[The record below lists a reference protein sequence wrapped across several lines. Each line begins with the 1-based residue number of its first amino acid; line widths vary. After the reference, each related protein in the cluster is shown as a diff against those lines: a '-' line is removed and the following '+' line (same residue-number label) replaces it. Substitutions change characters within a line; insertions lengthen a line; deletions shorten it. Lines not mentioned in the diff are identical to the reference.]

1 MKKTRIVGVLTAVS
15 LLMSASFFGCSNSTG
30 GSDSEPESSGTTGT
44 GTEGTG
50 TGSQSGQDN
59 GGEAGGGEETG
70 DGEETGGGE
79 ETPVTLTQNA
89 TLQALIN
96 NATENATVTLTAG
109 TACAGTYISVTKAL
123 TIDGNNLEGLTVIV
137 SSAISNNV
145 TLKNLKK
152 ANFKVAAPASL
163 ANSNVRGFRGESGEA
178 TVAPAEDAAEGFK
191 KIGEEAL
198 PLFIEGC
205 TVEKFEAGDD
215 VIIHLENG
223 EKKSEFEE
231 VYLKEGIKEFS
242 FVEFD
247 KADKPETTDDEATP
261 TTSKSKVGKLSIESD
276 EIERINLIGGV
287 FDDVNIADDFS
298 GDPIKFKYDK
308 ELGDQFGDDF
318 DKSTFFGNGGSG
330 DKIVEK
336 DIGVIEKTETT
347 GNVYS
352 FTMSKDNFV
361 AMNGFLSIAFMT
373 DAQKQWMDA
382 HNGQVTDQGP
392 LSSETTVDVIS
403 CATVETPIYLMMP
416 AGLFTVEN
424 PENATGLKT
433 IYGSEFAYADY
444 AHAIARGV
452 IGYVE
457 EEDIVVLDKYRN
469 YNKEAVIVNFEGN
482 NVTIYVNT
490 AAVRKE
496 DVILG
501 NGEYTYPNF
510 EAVTE
515 IGTKVSDINLD
526 GYKPY
531 LIVDYG
537 NTWENLPDGG
547 TNHDGVFKR
556 LDMENDWEAREEFKS
571 GLAEEFC
578 TIQNMAAIYGQT
590 LKMSREMD
598 SVLYYMVPADSYPTV
613 SGVEYSSVSTPSNKS
628 NPFFPGEPGI

>member
-163 ANSNVRGFRGESGEA
+163 ANSNIRGFRGESGEA

-537 NTWENLPDGG
+537 NTWENLPNGS

-556 LDMENDWEAREEFKS
+556 LDMENDWQAREEFKS

-613 SGVEYSSVSTPSNKS
+613 SGVEYSSVSTPNNKS
-628 NPFFPGEPGI
+628 NPFFPGN

>member
-537 NTWENLPDGG
+537 NTWENLPNGG
-547 TNHDGVFKR
+547 TNHDGVFIR
-556 LDMENDWEAREEFKS
+556 LDLETDWEARDQFKAS
-571 GLAEEFC
+571 FAEKFC
-578 TIQNMAAIYGQT
+578 SIQNMAAIYGQT

-598 SVLYYMVPADSYPTV
+598 SVLYTMTPNASYPTV
-613 SGVEYSSVSTPSNKS
+613 SGVEYSSVNTPSNKS
-628 NPFFPGEPGI
+628 NPFFPGN